1 MAFPLTDILL
11 VLGVLNVGE
20 ECALNV
26 HLICFK
32 YEAVNGKEIVV
43 MV

>member
-1 MAFPLTDILL
+1 MV
-11 VLGVLNVGE
+11 VLEVLNVGE

-32 YEAVNGKEIVV
+32 YEAVIKRGAEVEILESKK
-43 MV
+43 